1 MKKYLLTALFAVMGC
16 LAVMAGDDIKL
27 TEGSIASLKE
37 GGVASLVIDMADA
50 KYDNK
55 MPLREDGRFA
65 NVDDQLPECA
75 SEFIRE
81 FNKNSKNFLMTAD
94 EAEAQYQFVV
104 KITNLDT
111 YVNVM
116 SFKGGVGIKLW
127 GSVTIK
133 KKSTGETVALFT
145 IDEENNS
152 GFNYPLALEEGFEGI
167 AKYLAKRIKKGK

>member
-1 MKKYLLTALFAVMGC
+1 MKKYLLTALLAVVGC

-27 TEGSIASLKE
+27 TEGSVASLKD

-65 NVDDQLPECA
+65 NVDEQLPECS

-94 EAEAQYQFVV
+94 ESEAKYLFVV
-104 KITNLDT
+104 TITNFDT
-111 YVNVM
+111 FVIVL
-116 SFKGGVGIKLW
+116 SFMGGVVIKLW
-127 GSVTIK
+127 GSVSIK
-133 KKSTGETVALFT
+133 KKSTGETVAFFT

-152 GFNYPLALEEGFEGI
+152 GFNYSLALEEGFEGI

>member
-1 MKKYLLTALFAVMGC
+1 MKKYLLTALLAVVGC

-27 TEGSIASLKE
+27 TEGSVASLKD

-65 NVDDQLPECA
+65 NVDEQLPECS

-94 EAEAQYQFVV
+94 ESEAQYQFVV
-104 KITNLDT
+104 TITNLDT
-111 YVNVM
+111 YVM
-116 SFKGGVGIKLW
+116 SCLSRVA
-127 GSVTIK
+127 SV
-133 KKSTGETVALFT
+133 S
-145 IDEENNS
+145 NS
-152 GFNYPLALEEGFEGI
+152 GVLCQSRKNRQVRLLLSSQSMRRTTADLI
-167 AKYLAKRIKKGK
+167 TRLLLKRDSRE